1 LLRKAG
7 SIGALK
13 ETAILP
19 EEKEIIKQLVEFPNI
34 VDEASK
40 NYSPALIANYSFELV
55 KLYNTFYQSI
65 PILIE
70 EDEDLKNMRLVLS
83 ENVAKV
89 LKLAM
94 QLLGIDVPERM

>member
-1 LLRKAG
+1 MRKAG

-34 VDEASK
+34 VDEAAK